1 MNLAAIKQQAW
12 RKLDED
18 PAAPVYFTADLMLAA
33 INEGLNIYSSL
44 TLSVEKVATLPPI
57 SDTFTNLLAAI
68 PRLLVPLKVYR
79 GSTRLRPSVI
89 DEFAAIDP
97 YWRLAAGTPDS
108 YAMLGATLFVV
119 NRKPSSPVSLTMTY
133 AATAADLASDSD
145 IPEIPLDD
153 HIALVHYAIW
163 KLSAIAGG
171 AEFVGAKEHLEKFLG
186 IAKARAESN
195 RARSR
200 QIGLDRRP
208 PELKAIG

>member
-44 TLSVEKVATLPPI
+44 TLSVEKVVSVPV
-57 SDTFTNLLAAI
+57 SGTFTNLLATI

-145 IPEIPLDD
+145 TPEIPLDD

-171 AEFVGAKEHLEKFLG
+171 GEFVSAREHLDRFLE